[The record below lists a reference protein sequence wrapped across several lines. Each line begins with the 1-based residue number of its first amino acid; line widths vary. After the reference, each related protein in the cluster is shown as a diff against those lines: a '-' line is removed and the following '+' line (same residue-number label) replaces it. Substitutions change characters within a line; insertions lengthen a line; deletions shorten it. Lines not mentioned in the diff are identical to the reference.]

1 MAKELRYN
9 TEARARLEQGV
20 NALAD
25 AVKVTLGPKGRNAV
39 LEKLTGPPT
48 ITNDGVTIA
57 REIQLADPFANMGA
71 QLVKEVAMKTNGV
84 VGDGTTTATVLAQ
97 AMVREGLRAV
107 DAGANPMRLRRGI
120 ERTVPVVLQALT
132 EQAVPISGRDDLLR
146 IASLAASDDDA
157 IGEVIARAVEHVGE
171 VGVVTTEESDTLGLT
186 VDVVDGIEF
195 DHGYISAYM
204 VTDPERMEAV
214 LENPVI
220 LLTNKKITAVQEI
233 MPTIEAAKRADRPLV
248 VLAEDVDGPAL
259 QLLVGGNMH
268 KTMQSVVV
276 RAPGFGHRRVAELE
290 DLAVALGGHVIAK
303 DTGIELSEVARE
315 HLGSCDR
322 ITVTEN
328 ETTIVGAHGEQ
339 ALVDAR
345 VGQLEAQLERARID
359 ADQDSLELRIARLT
373 GRVAVI
379 RVGGATSVELKERML
394 RVEDAL
400 AATRAALEEGVVAG
414 GGTALAQA
422 HRALADLD
430 LPGDEAIGPQVV
442 RRALAEPLRWIAHQR
457 RLRGRRRRA
466 DRRRPPA
473 RARIQRPHRR
483 VRRHVRRGCH
493 RPAQGHPGGA
503 GERGVDRGAAHH
515 DRDGDRRGGHRQS
528 RRHHRARFRR
538 PRRGHGP
545 PVQHLLSACRFGPFG
560 PRYGLGHGLT
570 VAASFSNYGAGSQS

>member
-9 TEARARLEQGV
+9 KDARSRLEQGV

-57 REIQLADPFANMGA
+57 REIQLREPFANMGA

-107 DAGANPMRLRRGI
+107 EAGANPMRVRRGI
-120 ERTVPVVLQALT
+120 ERAVATVIAALGEQVAEVGGLSDLQ
-132 EQAVPISGRDDLLR
+132 R
-146 IASLAASDDDA
+146 IATLAASDDET
-157 IGEVIARAVEHVGE
+157 IGQAVARAVEYVGKSGI
-171 VGVVTTEESDTLGLT
+171 VSTQESDAFGLS
-186 VDVVDGIEF
+186 VDIVDGIEF
-195 DHGYISAYM
+195 DHGYTSGYM

-214 LENPVI
+214 HSNPLI
-220 LLTNKKITAVQEI
+220 LLTNKKITQVQDI
-233 MPTIEAAKRADRPLV
+233 MPSIEVAKRADRPLV

-268 KTMQSVVV
+268 KTMPSVVV

-303 DTGIELSEVARE
+303 DTGIELSEVTLA

-328 ETTIVGAHGEQ
+328 ETTIVGGRGDQH
-339 ALVDAR
+339 LLDAR
-345 VGQLEAQLERARID
+345 IAQLEAQLERAKID
-359 ADQDSLELRIARLT
+359 ADRDSLEVRIARLT

-400 AATRAALEEGVVAG
+400 AATRAAVEEGIVAG
-414 GGTALAQA
+414 GGTALAQS
-422 HRALADLD
+422 HRILADLD
-430 LPGDEAIGPQVV
+430 LPGDEAIGCDVV
-442 RRALAEPLRWIAHQR
+442 RRALAEPLRWIA
-457 RLRGRRRRA
+457 
-466 DRRRPPA
+466 
-473 RARIQRPHRR
+473 IN
-483 VRRHVRRGCH
+483 
-493 RPAQGHPGGA
+493 A
-503 GERGVDRGAAHH
+503 GF
-515 DRDGDRRGGHRQS
+515 DGDEVVEVVAGL
-528 RRHHRARFRR
+528 
-538 PRRGHGP
+538 P
-545 PVQHLLSACRFGPFG
+545 
-560 PRYGLGHGLT
+560 LGHGFNALT
-570 VAASFSNYGAGSQS
+570 GAYGDMFDDGVIDPFKVTRAAFESAASIAALLITTETAIVEEVVGNPGAIIAPGFGDLAEGMVRPSNIY

>member
-9 TEARARLEQGV
+9 KEARARLEQGV

-71 QLVKEVAMKTNGV
+71 QLVKEVAMKTNGM

-120 ERTVPVVLQALT
+120 EQTVPVVLQALT

-157 IGEVIARAVEHVGE
+157 IGEVITRAVEHVGE
-171 VGVVTTEESDTLGLT
+171 VGVITTEESDTLGLT

-204 VTDPERMEAV
+204 VTNPERMEAV

-268 KTMQSVVV
+268 RTMQSVVV

-303 DTGIELSEVARE
+303 DTGIELSEVALE

-322 ITVTEN
+322 ITVSEN
-328 ETTIVGAHGEQ
+328 ETTIVGARGEQ
-339 ALVDAR
+339 ALINAR
-345 VGQLEAQLERARID
+345 VGHLEAQRERARID
-359 ADQDSLELRIARLT
+359 ADRDSLELRIARLT

-394 RVEDAL
+394 RVDDAL
-400 AATRAALEEGVVAG
+400 AASRAALEAGVVSG
-414 GGTALAQA
+414 GGAALAQA
-422 HRALADLD
+422 HRALADLN
-430 LPGDEAIGPQVV
+430 LPGDEGIGTQVV
-442 RRALAEPLRWIAHQR
+442 RRALAEPLRWIAHN
-457 RLRGRRRRA
+457 
-466 DRRRPPA
+466 
-473 RARIQRPHRR
+473 
-483 VRRHVRRGCH
+483 
-493 RPAQGHPGGA
+493 A
-503 GERGVDRGAAHH
+503 GFEAEDV
-515 DRDGDRRGGHRQS
+515 
-528 RRHHRARFRR
+528 
-538 PRRGHGP
+538 
-545 PVQHLLSACRFGPFG
+545 VQIVEDLP
-560 PRYGLGHGLT
+560 LGHGFNALT
-570 VAASFSNYGAGSQS
+570 GEYGDMFEEGVIDPLKVTRAALESAASIAALLITTETAIVEHVAVNPGAIIAPGFGDLAEGMVRPSNIY

>member
-71 QLVKEVAMKTNGV
+71 QLVKEVAMKTNGM

-157 IGEVIARAVEHVGE
+157 IGEVITRAVEHVGE
-171 VGVVTTEESDTLGLT
+171 VGVITTEESDTLGLT

-204 VTDPERMEAV
+204 VTNPERMEAV

-233 MPTIEAAKRADRPLV
+233 MPTIEAAKRADRPLL

-339 ALVDAR
+339 ELINAR
-345 VGQLEAQLERARID
+345 VGHLEAQRERARID
-359 ADQDSLELRIARLT
+359 ADRDNLELRIARLT

-394 RVEDAL
+394 RVDDAL
-400 AATRAALEEGVVAG
+400 SATRAALEAGVVSG
-414 GGTALAQA
+414 GGAALAQA
-422 HRALADLD
+422 HRALADLN
-430 LPGDEAIGPQVV
+430 LPGDEGIGTQVV
-442 RRALAEPLRWIAHQR
+442 RRALAEPLRWIAHN
-457 RLRGRRRRA
+457 
-466 DRRRPPA
+466 
-473 RARIQRPHRR
+473 
-483 VRRHVRRGCH
+483 
-493 RPAQGHPGGA
+493 A
-503 GERGVDRGAAHH
+503 GFEAEDV
-515 DRDGDRRGGHRQS
+515 
-528 RRHHRARFRR
+528 
-538 PRRGHGP
+538 
-545 PVQHLLSACRFGPFG
+545 VQIVEDLP
-560 PRYGLGHGLT
+560 LGHGFNALT
-570 VAASFSNYGAGSQS
+570 GEYGDMFEEGVIDPLKVTRAALESAASIAALLITTETAIVEHVAVNPGAIIAPGFGDLAEGMVRPSNIY

>member
-1 MAKELRYN
+1 
-9 TEARARLEQGV
+9 
-20 NALAD
+20 
-25 AVKVTLGPKGRNAV
+25 
-39 LEKLTGPPT
+39 
-48 ITNDGVTIA
+48 
-57 REIQLADPFANMGA
+57 
-71 QLVKEVAMKTNGV
+71 MKTNGM

-132 EQAVPISGRDDLLR
+132 EHAVAVNGRSDLLR
-146 IASLAASDDDA
+146 IASLAAGDVEA
-157 IGEVIARAVEHVGE
+157 IGEVITRAVEHVGE
-171 VGVVTTEESDTLGLT
+171 SGVVTTEESNALGLS

-204 VTDPERMEAV
+204 VTNPERMEAV

-233 MPTIEAAKRADRPLV
+233 MPAIEAAKRADRPLV

-303 DTGIELSEVARE
+303 DTGIELSEVSLE

-322 ITVTEN
+322 ITVTEH

-339 ALVDAR
+339 RLVDAR

-359 ADQDSLELRIARLT
+359 ADRESLESRIARLT

-400 AATRAALEEGVVAG
+400 SATRAAMEAGIVSG

-430 LPGDEAIGPQVV
+430 LPGDEGIGTQVV
-442 RRALAEPLRWIAHQR
+442 RRALAEPLRWIAHNAGFEADDVVQIVED
-457 RLRGRRRRA
+457 LPLGHGFNALTGEYGDMFEEGVIDPLKVTRA
-466 DRRRPPA
+466 A
-473 RARIQRPHRR
+473 LESAASIAALLITTETAIVEQ
-483 VRRHVRRGCH
+483 VV
-493 RPAQGHPGGA
+493 GHPGAIIAPGF
-503 GERGVDRGAAHH
+503 
-515 DRDGDRRGGHRQS
+515 GDLAEGMV
-528 RRHHRARFRR
+528 R
-538 PRRGHGP
+538 P
-545 PVQHLLSACRFGPFG
+545 
-560 PRYGLGHGLT
+560 
-570 VAASFSNYGAGSQS
+570 SNIY

>member
-9 TEARARLEQGV
+9 TDARARLEHGV

-57 REIQLADPFANMGA
+57 REIQLREPFANMGA

-97 AMVREGLRAV
+97 AMVREGLRSV
-107 DAGANPMRLRRGI
+107 DAGANPMRVRRGI
-120 ERTVPVVLQALT
+120 ERAVSAVVDSLR
-132 EQAVPISGRDDLLR
+132 EQASQIGGQSDLQR
-146 IASLAASDDDA
+146 IATLAASDD
-157 IGEVIARAVEHVGE
+157 EVIGHAISRAVDYVGKS
-171 VGVVTTEESDTLGLT
+171 GVVTTEESDTLGLS
-186 VDVVDGIEF
+186 VDIVDGIEF
-195 DHGYISAYM
+195 DHGYISGYM

-214 LENPVI
+214 HTNPLI
-220 LLTNKKITAVQEI
+220 LLTNKKITQVQDI
-233 MPTIEAAKRADRPLV
+233 MPSIEVAKRADRPLV
-248 VLAEDVDGPAL
+248 VLAEEVDGPAL

-303 DTGIELSEVARE
+303 DTGIELSEIGVE

-328 ETTIVGAHGEQ
+328 ETTIVGGHGDQ
-339 ALVDAR
+339 RLLDAR
-345 VGQLEAQLERARID
+345 IAQLESQHERAKIE
-359 ADQDSLELRIARLT
+359 ADQESLELRIARLT

-400 AATRAALEEGVVAG
+400 AATRAAVEAGIVSG
-414 GGTALAQA
+414 GGTALAQS

-430 LPGDEAIGPQVV
+430 LAGDEAIGCDVV
-442 RRALAEPLRWIAHQR
+442 RRALPEPLRWIA
-457 RLRGRRRRA
+457 
-466 DRRRPPA
+466 
-473 RARIQRPHRR
+473 IN
-483 VRRHVRRGCH
+483 
-493 RPAQGHPGGA
+493 A
-503 GERGVDRGAAHH
+503 GF
-515 DRDGDRRGGHRQS
+515 DGDDVVEVVAGL
-528 RRHHRARFRR
+528 
-538 PRRGHGP
+538 P
-545 PVQHLLSACRFGPFG
+545 
-560 PRYGLGHGLT
+560 LGHGFNALT
-570 VAASFSNYGAGSQS
+570 GEYGDMFDDGVIDPFKVTRAALESAASIAALLITTETAVVEEVLGNPGAIMAPGFGDLAEGMVRPSNIY

>member
-9 TEARARLEQGV
+9 TDARARLEHGV

-57 REIQLADPFANMGA
+57 REIQLREPFANMGA

-97 AMVREGLRAV
+97 AMVREGLRSV
-107 DAGANPMRLRRGI
+107 DAGANPMRVRRGI
-120 ERTVPVVLQALT
+120 ERAVSAVVDALR
-132 EQAVPISGRDDLLR
+132 EQASQISGESDLRR
-146 IASLAASDDDA
+146 IATLAASDDES
-157 IGEVIARAVEHVGE
+157 IGHVVARAVDYVGKS
-171 VGVVTTEESDTLGLT
+171 GVVTTEESDTLGLS
-186 VDVVDGIEF
+186 VDIVDGIEF
-195 DHGYISAYM
+195 DHGYTSGYM

-214 LENPVI
+214 HTDPLI
-220 LLTNKKITAVQEI
+220 LLTNKKITQVQDV
-233 MPTIEAAKRADRPLV
+233 MPSIEAAKRADRPLV

-303 DTGIELSEVARE
+303 DTGIELSEVTAE

-328 ETTIVGAHGEQ
+328 ATTIVGGHGDQ
-339 ALVDAR
+339 RLLDAR
-345 VGQLEAQLERARID
+345 ITQLEAQLERAKIE

-373 GRVAVI
+373 GRVAVV

-400 AATRAALEEGVVAG
+400 AATRAAVEAGIVSG

-422 HRALADLD
+422 HRVLAALD
-430 LPGDEAIGPQVV
+430 LSGDEGIGCDVV
-442 RRALAEPLRWIAHQR
+442 RRALPEPLRWIA
-457 RLRGRRRRA
+457 
-466 DRRRPPA
+466 
-473 RARIQRPHRR
+473 IN
-483 VRRHVRRGCH
+483 
-493 RPAQGHPGGA
+493 A
-503 GERGVDRGAAHH
+503 GF
-515 DRDGDRRGGHRQS
+515 DGDEVVEVVAGL
-528 RRHHRARFRR
+528 
-538 PRRGHGP
+538 P
-545 PVQHLLSACRFGPFG
+545 
-560 PRYGLGHGLT
+560 LGHGFNALT
-570 VAASFSNYGAGSQS
+570 GKYGDMFDDGVIDPLKVTRAALESAASIAALLITTETAIVEEVVGNPGAIVAPGFGDLAEGMVRPSNIY

>member
-1 MAKELRYN
+1 MAKELRFN
-9 TEARARLEQGV
+9 TDARARLEYGV

-25 AVKVTLGPKGRNAV
+25 AVKVTLGPKGRNAI

-107 DAGANPMRLRRGI
+107 DAGANPMRVRRGI
-120 ERTVPVVLQALT
+120 ERTVPVVLDALT
-132 EQAVPISGRDDLLR
+132 RQAAPVGADDLLR
-146 IASLAASDDDA
+146 IATLAASDDET
-157 IGEVIARAVEHVGE
+157 IGEAISRAVAHVGQT
-171 VGVVTTEESDTLGLT
+171 GVVTTEESDTLGLS

-204 VTDPERMEAV
+204 VTDFERMSAV
-214 LENPVI
+214 AEQPVI
-220 LLTNKKITAVQEI
+220 LLTNKKITSVQDI
-233 MPTIEAAKRADRPLV
+233 MPTVEVAKRADRPLI

-276 RAPGFGHRRVAELE
+276 RAPGFGHRRLAELE
-290 DLAVALGGHVIAK
+290 DLAVALGGTVIAN
-303 DTGIELSEVARE
+303 DTGIGLSEVTLE

-322 ITVTEN
+322 ITITEN
-328 ETTIVGAHGEQ
+328 GTTIVGGHGDPARVVQ
-339 ALVDAR
+339 R
-345 VGQLEAQLERARID
+345 VGQLEAQRERARID
-359 ADQDSLELRIARLT
+359 ADRDSLDLRIARLT

-400 AATRAALEEGVVAG
+400 AATRAAMEAGIVAG

-422 HRALADLD
+422 HRALADLGFA
-430 LPGDEAIGPQVV
+430 GDEAVGTQVV
-442 RRALAEPLRWIAHQR
+442 RNALAEPLRWIATN
-457 RLRGRRRRA
+457 
-466 DRRRPPA
+466 
-473 RARIQRPHRR
+473 
-483 VRRHVRRGCH
+483 
-493 RPAQGHPGGA
+493 A
-503 GERGVDRGAAHH
+503 GFE
-515 DRDGDRRGGHRQS
+515 GDEVVGIVEDL
-528 RRHHRARFRR
+528 
-538 PRRGHGP
+538 P
-545 PVQHLLSACRFGPFG
+545 
-560 PRYGLGHGLT
+560 LGHGFNALT
-570 VAASFSNYGAGSQS
+570 GRYGDMFDEGVIDPLKVTRAALESAASIAALLITTETAIVEQVMVNPGAIIAPGFGDLAEGMVRPSNIY

>member
-1 MAKELRYN
+1 MAKELRFN
-9 TEARARLEQGV
+9 TDARARLEHGV

-25 AVKVTLGPKGRNAV
+25 AVKVTLGPKGRNAI

-107 DAGANPMRLRRGI
+107 DAGANPMRVRRGI
-120 ERTVPVVLQALT
+120 EHTVPVVLDALT
-132 EQAVPISGRDDLLR
+132 RQAAPVGSDDLLR
-146 IASLAASDDDA
+146 IATLAASDDDVIGGA
-157 IGEVIARAVEHVGE
+157 ITRAVEHVGE
-171 VGVVTTEESDTLGLT
+171 AGVVTTEESDTLGLS

-204 VTDPERMEAV
+204 VTNFDRMEAV
-214 LENPVI
+214 ADNPVI
-220 LLTNKKITAVQEI
+220 LLTNKKITAVQDI
-233 MPTIEAAKRADRPLV
+233 MPTVEIAKRADRPLV

-268 KTMQSVVV
+268 KTMQTVVV
-276 RAPGFGHRRVAELE
+276 RAPGFGHRRIAELE
-290 DLAVALGGHVIAK
+290 DLAVALGGHVVAN
-303 DTGIELSEVARE
+303 DTGIELSEVTLE

-328 ETTIVGAHGEQ
+328 ETTIVGAHGAAER
-339 ALVDAR
+339 VDQR
-345 VGQLEAQLERARID
+345 VSQLEAQRERARVD
-359 ADQDSLELRIARLT
+359 ADRDSLDLRIARLT

-400 AATRAALEEGVVAG
+400 AATRAALEAGIVAG

-422 HRALADLD
+422 HRSLADVHLA
-430 LPGDEAIGPQVV
+430 GDDAIGTQVV
-442 RRALAEPLRWIAHQR
+442 RNALAEPLRWIA
-457 RLRGRRRRA
+457 
-466 DRRRPPA
+466 
-473 RARIQRPHRR
+473 
-483 VRRHVRRGCH
+483 VN
-493 RPAQGHPGGA
+493 A
-503 GERGVDRGAAHH
+503 GFE
-515 DRDGDRRGGHRQS
+515 GDDV
-528 RRHHRARFRR
+528 
-538 PRRGHGP
+538 
-545 PVQHLLSACRFGPFG
+545 VQIVEDLP
-560 PRYGLGHGLT
+560 LGHGFNALT
-570 VAASFSNYGAGSQS
+570 GEYGDMFDEGVIDPLKVTRAALESAASIAALLITTETAIVEQVMVNPGAIIAPGFGDLAEGMVRPSNIY

>member
-1 MAKELRYN
+1 MAKELRYSAD
-9 TEARARLEQGV
+9 ARTRLEYGV

-57 REIQLADPFANMGA
+57 REIQLSDPFANMGA

-107 DAGANPMRLRRGI
+107 DAGANPMRVRRGI
-120 ERTVPVVLQALT
+120 ERTVPVVLEALT
-132 EQAVPISGRDDLLR
+132 KQATAIGGRDDLLR
-146 IASLAASDDDA
+146 IATLAASDDEA

-171 VGVVTTEESDTLGLT
+171 TGVITTEESDTLGLA

-204 VTDPERMEAV
+204 VTNPERMEAV
-214 LENPVI
+214 VDNPVV

-233 MPTIEAAKRADRPLV
+233 MPTIEVAKRADRPLV

-268 KTMQSVVV
+268 KTMLSVVV
-276 RAPGFGHRRVAELE
+276 RAPGFGHRRIAELE

-303 DTGIELSEVARE
+303 DTGIELSEVTLE

-322 ITVTEN
+322 ITVTEDQ
-328 ETTIVGAHGEQ
+328 TTIVGAHGEQ
-339 ALVDAR
+339 HRVDAR
-345 VGQLEAQLERARID
+345 VAQLEAQRERARID
-359 ADQDSLELRIARLT
+359 ADRDSLDVRIARLT

-394 RVEDAL
+394 RVDDAL
-400 AATRAALEEGVVAG
+400 AATRAALEAGIVSG

-422 HRALADLD
+422 HRSLVELA
-430 LPGDEAIGPQVV
+430 LPGDEAIGTQVV
-442 RRALAEPLRWIAHQR
+442 RRALAEPLRWIALNAGFEADDVVQIVEDLPLGHGFNALTGQYGDMFDEGVIDP
-457 RLRGRRRRA
+457 LKVTRA
-466 DRRRPPA
+466 A
-473 RARIQRPHRR
+473 LESAASIAALLITTETAVVEQ
-483 VRRHVRRGCH
+483 VV
-493 RPAQGHPGGA
+493 GHPGAIMAPGF
-503 GERGVDRGAAHH
+503 
-515 DRDGDRRGGHRQS
+515 GDLAEGMV
-528 RRHHRARFRR
+528 R
-538 PRRGHGP
+538 P
-545 PVQHLLSACRFGPFG
+545 
-560 PRYGLGHGLT
+560 
-570 VAASFSNYGAGSQS
+570 SNIY

>member
-9 TEARARLEQGV
+9 NDARARLELGV

-71 QLVKEVAMKTNGV
+71 QLVKEVAMQTNGV

-120 ERTVPVVLQALT
+120 EKTVPVVLQTLT
-132 EQAVPISGRDDLLR
+132 EHAVPVGGRSDLLR
-146 IASLAASDDDA
+146 IATLAASDDDS
-157 IGEVIARAVEHVGE
+157 IGEAVATAVERVGE
-171 VGVVTTEESDTLGLT
+171 AGVITTEESDGLGLH

-195 DHGYISAYM
+195 NHGYISAYM
-204 VTDPERMEAV
+204 VTNPDRMEAV
-214 LENPVI
+214 LDNPVI

-268 KTMQSVVV
+268 KTLRSVVV

-290 DLAVALGGHVIAK
+290 DLAVALGGHVIAR
-303 DTGIELSEVARE
+303 DTGIELTEVGID

-322 ITVTEN
+322 ITVTEDA
-328 ETTIVGAHGEQ
+328 TTIVGAHGDEQ
-339 ALVDAR
+339 RVTAR
-345 VGQLEAQLERARID
+345 VAQLGAQRERARVD
-359 ADQDSLELRIARLT
+359 ADRDSLDLRIARLT

-400 AATRAALEEGVVAG
+400 AATRAAAEAGVVSG

-422 HRALADLD
+422 HRALEALT
-430 LPGDEAIGPQVV
+430 LPGDEAIGVQVV
-442 RRALAEPLRWIAHQR
+442 RRALAEPLRWIAHN
-457 RLRGRRRRA
+457 
-466 DRRRPPA
+466 
-473 RARIQRPHRR
+473 
-483 VRRHVRRGCH
+483 
-493 RPAQGHPGGA
+493 A
-503 GERGVDRGAAHH
+503 GFE
-515 DRDGDRRGGHRQS
+515 GDDV
-528 RRHHRARFRR
+528 
-538 PRRGHGP
+538 
-545 PVQHLLSACRFGPFG
+545 VQIVEDLP
-560 PRYGLGHGLT
+560 LGHGFNALT
-570 VAASFSNYGAGSQS
+570 GEYGDMFDEGVIDALKVTRAALESAASIAALLITTETAIVEQVVGNPGAIIAPGFGDLAEGMIRPSNIY

>member
-71 QLVKEVAMKTNGV
+71 QLVKEVAMKTNGM

-157 IGEVIARAVEHVGE
+157 IGEVITRAVEHVGE
-171 VGVVTTEESDTLGLT
+171 VGVITTEESDTLGLT

-204 VTDPERMEAV
+204 VTNPERMEAV

-339 ALVDAR
+339 GLINAR
-345 VGQLEAQLERARID
+345 VGHLEAQRERARID
-359 ADQDSLELRIARLT
+359 ADRDSLELRIARLT

-394 RVEDAL
+394 RVDDAL
-400 AATRAALEEGVVAG
+400 AATRAALEAGVVSG

-422 HRALADLD
+422 HRALADLN
-430 LPGDEAIGPQVV
+430 LPGDEGIGTQVV
-442 RRALAEPLRWIAHQR
+442 RRALAEPLRWIAHN
-457 RLRGRRRRA
+457 
-466 DRRRPPA
+466 
-473 RARIQRPHRR
+473 
-483 VRRHVRRGCH
+483 
-493 RPAQGHPGGA
+493 A
-503 GERGVDRGAAHH
+503 GFEAEDV
-515 DRDGDRRGGHRQS
+515 
-528 RRHHRARFRR
+528 
-538 PRRGHGP
+538 
-545 PVQHLLSACRFGPFG
+545 VQIVEDLP
-560 PRYGLGHGLT
+560 LGHGFNALT
-570 VAASFSNYGAGSQS
+570 GEYGDMFEEGVIDPLKVTRAALESAASIAALLITTETAIVEHVVGNPGAIIAPGFGDLAEGMVRPSNIY

>member
-1 MAKELRYN
+1 MAKELRFN
-9 TEARARLEQGV
+9 SDARARLEQGV

-57 REIQLADPFANMGA
+57 REIQLRDPFANMGA

-107 DAGANPMRLRRGI
+107 DAGANPMRVRRGI
-120 ERTVPVVLQALT
+120 ERTVPVVVESLRAHSVQ
-132 EQAVPISGRDDLLR
+132 VSGTSDLRR
-146 IASLAASDDDA
+146 IAALAASDDEA
-157 IGEVIARAVEHVGE
+157 IGDVIAQAVEHVGKS
-171 VGVVTTEESDTLGLT
+171 GVVTTEESDTLGMG

-195 DHGYISAYM
+195 DHGYISGYM
-204 VTDPERMEAV
+204 VTDHERMEAV
-214 LENPVI
+214 LDNPLI
-220 LLTNKKITAVQEI
+220 LLTNKKISQVQEI
-233 MPTIEAAKRADRPLV
+233 MPTIEVAKRADRPLLV
-248 VLAEDVDGPAL
+248 IAEDVDGPAL

-303 DTGIELSEVARE
+303 DTGIELSEITLA

-322 ITVTEN
+322 LTATEN
-328 ETTIVGAHGEQ
+328 DTTIVGNHGEQ
-339 ALVDAR
+339 HRVDAR
-345 VGQLEAQLERARID
+345 VAQLEAQRERAKLD
-359 ADQDSLELRIARLT
+359 ADQDSLDLRIARLT

-400 AATRAALEEGVVAG
+400 AATRAALEAGIVSG

-422 HRALADLD
+422 HRALDTLE
-430 LPGDEAIGPQVV
+430 LVGDEAIGRDVV
-442 RRALAEPLRWIAHQR
+442 RRALAEPLRWIAINA
-457 RLRGRRRRA
+457 GFEGDDVVDVVA
-466 DRRRPPA
+466 DLP
-473 RARIQRPHRR
+473 
-483 VRRHVRRGCH
+483 
-493 RPAQGHPGGA
+493 
-503 GERGVDRGAAHH
+503 
-515 DRDGDRRGGHRQS
+515 
-528 RRHHRARFRR
+528 
-538 PRRGHGP
+538 
-545 PVQHLLSACRFGPFG
+545 
-560 PRYGLGHGLT
+560 LGHGFNALSGEYGDMFDEGIIDPFKVT
-570 VAASFSNYGAGSQS
+570 RAALESAASIAALLITTETAVVEEVFGQPGAIMAPGFGDLAEGMVRPSNIY

>member
-9 TEARARLEQGV
+9 TEARMRLEEGV

-57 REIQLADPFANMGA
+57 REIQLSDPFANMGA
-71 QLVKEVAMKTNGV
+71 QLVKEVAMKTNGM

-107 DAGANPMRLRRGI
+107 DAGANPMRVRRGI
-120 ERTVPVVLQALT
+120 ERTVPVVLDALT
-132 EQAVPISGRDDLLR
+132 KHAIPIGGHSDLLR
-146 IASLAASDDDA
+146 IATLAASDDEA
-157 IGEVIARAVEHVGE
+157 IGEVIVRAVRHVGE
-171 VGVVTTEESDTLGLT
+171 VGVVTTEESDALGLA

-204 VTDPERMEAV
+204 VTNPERMEAV
-214 LENPVI
+214 LDNPLI

-233 MPTIEAAKRADRPLV
+233 MPSIEAAKRADRPLV

-268 KTMQSVVV
+268 NTMQSVVV

-303 DTGIELSEVARE
+303 DTGIELSEVTVD

-322 ITVTEN
+322 ITVTED
-328 ETTIVGAHGEQ
+328 ETTIVGARGEQ
-339 ALVDAR
+339 RLVDAR
-345 VGQLEAQLERARID
+345 VAQLEAQRERARID
-359 ADQDSLELRIARLT
+359 ADRDSLDLRIARLT

-400 AATRAALEEGVVAG
+400 AATRASLEAGIVSG

-422 HRALADLD
+422 HRALADLE
-430 LPGDEAIGPQVV
+430 LPGDEAIGTQVV
-442 RRALAEPLRWIAHQR
+442 RRALAEPLRWIAFN
-457 RLRGRRRRA
+457 
-466 DRRRPPA
+466 
-473 RARIQRPHRR
+473 
-483 VRRHVRRGCH
+483 
-493 RPAQGHPGGA
+493 A
-503 GERGVDRGAAHH
+503 GFE
-515 DRDGDRRGGHRQS
+515 GDDV
-528 RRHHRARFRR
+528 
-538 PRRGHGP
+538 
-545 PVQHLLSACRFGPFG
+545 VQIVEDLP
-560 PRYGLGHGLT
+560 LGHGFNALT
-570 VAASFSNYGAGSQS
+570 GEYGDMFDEGVIDPLKVTRAALESAASIAALLITTETAIVEQVVVHPGAIMAPGFGDLAEGMVRPSNIY

>member
-71 QLVKEVAMKTNGV
+71 QLVKEVAMKTNGM

-157 IGEVIARAVEHVGE
+157 IGEVITRAVEHVGE
-171 VGVVTTEESDTLGLT
+171 VGVITTEESDTLGLT

-204 VTDPERMEAV
+204 VTNPERMEAV

-268 KTMQSVVV
+268 RTMQSVVV

-339 ALVDAR
+339 ELINAR
-345 VGQLEAQLERARID
+345 VGHLEAQRERARID
-359 ADQDSLELRIARLT
+359 ADRDSLELRIARLT

-394 RVEDAL
+394 RVDDAL
-400 AATRAALEEGVVAG
+400 SATRAALEAGVVSG
-414 GGTALAQA
+414 GGAALAQA
-422 HRALADLD
+422 HRALADLN
-430 LPGDEAIGPQVV
+430 LPGDEGIGTQVV
-442 RRALAEPLRWIAHQR
+442 RRALAEPLRWIAHN
-457 RLRGRRRRA
+457 
-466 DRRRPPA
+466 
-473 RARIQRPHRR
+473 
-483 VRRHVRRGCH
+483 
-493 RPAQGHPGGA
+493 A
-503 GERGVDRGAAHH
+503 GFEAEDV
-515 DRDGDRRGGHRQS
+515 
-528 RRHHRARFRR
+528 
-538 PRRGHGP
+538 
-545 PVQHLLSACRFGPFG
+545 VQIVEDLP
-560 PRYGLGHGLT
+560 LGHGFNALT
-570 VAASFSNYGAGSQS
+570 GEYGDMFEEGVIDPLKVTRAALESAASIAALLITTETAIVEHVAVNPGAIIAPGFGDLAEGMVRPSNIY

>member
-9 TEARARLEQGV
+9 SDARARLEYGV

-57 REIQLADPFANMGA
+57 REIQLSDPFANMGA
-71 QLVKEVAMKTNGV
+71 QLVKEVAMQTNGM

-120 ERTVPVVLQALT
+120 EKTVPVVLRSLT
-132 EQAVPISGRDDLLR
+132 EQSVALGGRSDLLR
-146 IASLAASDDDA
+146 IATLAASDDES
-157 IGEVIARAVEHVGE
+157 IGEVIATAVEHVGE
-171 VGVVTTEESDTLGLT
+171 PGVITTEESDTLGLR

-204 VTDPERMEAV
+204 VTDPDRMEAV
-214 LENPVI
+214 LDNPVI
-220 LLTNKKITAVQEI
+220 LLTNRKISAVQDI

-276 RAPGFGHRRVAELE
+276 RAPGFGHRRIAELE

-303 DTGIELSEVARE
+303 DTGLELGEVRGE

-328 ETTIVGAHGEQ
+328 ATTIVGARGEP
-339 ALVDAR
+339 ARVTAR
-345 VGQLEAQLERARID
+345 VGQLEAQRERARID
-359 ADQDSLELRIARLT
+359 ADRDTLDLRIARLT

-400 AATRAALEEGVVAG
+400 AATRAAAEAGIVAG

-422 HRALADLD
+422 HRALTELD
-430 LPGDEAIGPQVV
+430 LSGDEGIGVQVV
-442 RRALAEPLRWIAHQR
+442 RRALAEPLRWIATNAGFEGDDVVQIVEDLPLGHGFNA
-457 RLRGRRRRA
+457 LTGEYGDMFDEGVIDPLKVTRA
-466 DRRRPPA
+466 A
-473 RARIQRPHRR
+473 LESAASIAALLITTETAIVEQ
-483 VRRHVRRGCH
+483 VV
-493 RPAQGHPGGA
+493 GHPGAIMAPGF
-503 GERGVDRGAAHH
+503 
-515 DRDGDRRGGHRQS
+515 GDLAEGMV
-528 RRHHRARFRR
+528 R
-538 PRRGHGP
+538 P
-545 PVQHLLSACRFGPFG
+545 
-560 PRYGLGHGLT
+560 
-570 VAASFSNYGAGSQS
+570 SNIY

>member
-71 QLVKEVAMKTNGV
+71 QLVKEVAMKTNGM

-157 IGEVIARAVEHVGE
+157 IGEVITRAVEHVGE
-171 VGVVTTEESDTLGLT
+171 VGVITTEESDTLGLT

-204 VTDPERMEAV
+204 VTNPERMEAV

-339 ALVDAR
+339 ELINAR
-345 VGQLEAQLERARID
+345 VGHLEAQRERARID
-359 ADQDSLELRIARLT
+359 ADRDSLELRIARLT

-394 RVEDAL
+394 RVDDAL
-400 AATRAALEEGVVAG
+400 AATRAALEAGVVSG

-422 HRALADLD
+422 HRALADLN
-430 LPGDEAIGPQVV
+430 LPGDEGIGTQVV
-442 RRALAEPLRWIAHQR
+442 RRALAEPLRWIAHN
-457 RLRGRRRRA
+457 
-466 DRRRPPA
+466 
-473 RARIQRPHRR
+473 
-483 VRRHVRRGCH
+483 
-493 RPAQGHPGGA
+493 A
-503 GERGVDRGAAHH
+503 GFEAEDV
-515 DRDGDRRGGHRQS
+515 
-528 RRHHRARFRR
+528 
-538 PRRGHGP
+538 
-545 PVQHLLSACRFGPFG
+545 VQIVEDLP
-560 PRYGLGHGLT
+560 LGHGFNALT
-570 VAASFSNYGAGSQS
+570 GEYGDMFEEGVIDPLKVTRAALESAASIAALLITTETAIVEHVVGNPGAIIAPGFGDLAEGMVRPSNIY

>member
-71 QLVKEVAMKTNGV
+71 QLVKEVAMKTNGM

-132 EQAVPISGRDDLLR
+132 EHAVAVNGRSDLLR
-146 IASLAASDDDA
+146 IASLAAGDDEA
-157 IGEVIARAVEHVGE
+157 IGEVITRAVEHVGE
-171 VGVVTTEESDTLGLT
+171 SGVVTTEESNALGLS

-204 VTDPERMEAV
+204 VTNPERMEAV

-233 MPTIEAAKRADRPLV
+233 MPAIEAAKRADRPLV

-303 DTGIELSEVARE
+303 DTGIELSEVSLE

-322 ITVTEN
+322 ITVTEH

-339 ALVDAR
+339 RLVDAR

-359 ADQDSLELRIARLT
+359 ADRESLESRIARLT

-400 AATRAALEEGVVAG
+400 SATRAAMEAGIVSG

-430 LPGDEAIGPQVV
+430 LPGDEGIGTQVV
-442 RRALAEPLRWIAHQR
+442 RRALAEPLRWIAHNAGFEADDVVQIVED
-457 RLRGRRRRA
+457 LPLGHGFNALTGEYGDMFEEGVIDPLKVTRA
-466 DRRRPPA
+466 A
-473 RARIQRPHRR
+473 LESAASIAALLITTETAIVEQ
-483 VRRHVRRGCH
+483 VV
-493 RPAQGHPGGA
+493 GHPGAIIAPGF
-503 GERGVDRGAAHH
+503 
-515 DRDGDRRGGHRQS
+515 GDLAEGMV
-528 RRHHRARFRR
+528 R
-538 PRRGHGP
+538 P
-545 PVQHLLSACRFGPFG
+545 
-560 PRYGLGHGLT
+560 
-570 VAASFSNYGAGSQS
+570 SNIY